1 MLKYFWCY
9 CKHQKLL
16 DCIYDV
22 RTIGKCQNYCD
33 LKHHNKVTVFDR
45 RSSRRSNMS
54 RVNAGHSKNTSQHT
68 STDIIRVASE
78 VLDSTRDYL
87 PDKICR
93 YLCVEENS
101 MTVFVWYCPESFTGI
116 LVYTSVWRVPIDLI
130 LNWPSL

>member
-1 MLKYFWCY
+1 MSELLGFQAS
-9 CKHQKLL
+9 QKN
-16 DCIYDV
+16 
-22 RTIGKCQNYCD
+22 Q
-33 LKHHNKVTVFDR
+33 VTVFDPQA
-45 RSSRRSNMS
+45 SRLWNMS

-101 MTVFVWYCPESFTGI
+101 MTVFYGI
-116 LVYTSVWRVPIDLI
+116 VRNI
-130 LNWPSL
+130 LPAS

>member
-1 MLKYFWCY
+1 MSELLGFQAS
-9 CKHQKLL
+9 QKN
-16 DCIYDV
+16 
-22 RTIGKCQNYCD
+22 Q
-33 LKHHNKVTVFDR
+33 VTVFDR
-45 RSSRRSNMS
+45 QASRLLNMS

-101 MTVFVWYCPESFTGI
+101 MTVFVWYCPEYFTGI